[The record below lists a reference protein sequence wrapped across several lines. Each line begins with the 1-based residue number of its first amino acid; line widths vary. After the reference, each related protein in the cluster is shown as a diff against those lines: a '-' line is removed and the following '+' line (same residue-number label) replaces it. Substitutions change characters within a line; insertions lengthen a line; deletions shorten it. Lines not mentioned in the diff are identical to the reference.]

1 MKLQN
6 FYIWLYSKRN
16 QVFLVHVEMLV
27 EKNHQTQLNLK
38 ALLKKKST
46 KYSRN
51 QKVLT
56 YENVCT
62 CLRNEYLGDSYKFLA
77 LLTGDASEGSMVL
90 VVRVDNSAVCC

>member
-1 MKLQN
+1 MESGIFGACGNVGGEKPLN
-6 FYIWLYSKRN
+6 TIKSKSS
-16 QVFLVHVEMLV
+16 F
-27 EKNHQTQLNLK
+27 
-38 ALLKKKST
+38 KKKST

>member
-38 ALLKKKST
+38 ALLKKIHQIFQKPKSIDLQ
-46 KYSRN
+46 KCVYLLEKWIPWRQLQVSRPAD
-51 QKVLT
+51 
-56 YENVCT
+56 
-62 CLRNEYLGDSYKFLA
+62 R
-77 LLTGDASEGSMVL
+77 
-90 VVRVDNSAVCC
+90 RR